1 MPTQIPRD
9 AVPGRRGCCGR
20 GTSPQMRR
28 VELRQQARQHAR
40 VVKAQPQPLAAVSP
54 GLQKPLEMA
63 LERRGRQPADQEN
76 APVRL
81 PAFMRPALEQRT
93 ACMHPHEIGRVAR
106 IAGGG
111 HAVIQAGDAG
121 LRRLGQDGVM
131 QVLIRRRVH
140 DGVEQAVIGRRH
152 LFEHGLACHLE
163 FVRRAGAWGSR
174 WTWRF
179 SPPWPTRRRPP
190 IARLRPGTGPHSH
203 RSRRWCSPRRP
214 RRRARSCPHAG
225 CGPAADQY
233 RGFAFGNGVGRRT
246 GHSAWSVTL
255 AAGMPPM
262 STSAWPENG
271 AAPWAGRHACRP
283 LLLQVVPCECPGF
296 SS

>member
-1 MPTQIPRD
+1 
-9 AVPGRRGCCGR
+9 
-20 GTSPQMRR
+20 MRR

-179 SPPWPTRRRPP
+179 SPPWPTRRRP
-190 IARLRPGTGPHSH
+190 RLRGFGQAPARIRTDPDGGAARDDHAAVHGPVPMRAAGLPPISTVA
-203 RSRRWCSPRRP
+203 SPSAMASGGER
-214 RRRARSCPHAG
+214 
-225 CGPAADQY
+225 
-233 RGFAFGNGVGRRT
+233 

-262 STSAWPENG
+262 STSAWPERM
-271 AAPWAGRHACRP
+271 APPPWAGRHACRP